1 MCRYRR
7 WEPVTPRPHAGGEGA
22 RPRAG
27 APGVGAAVGA
37 RAREGAGLL
46 LGLLL
51 ARGCRGSRHCAGC
64 ARAPPGRVCQGDGG
78 RNPRL
83 NGAWLGPGAPASTG
97 GTVLCGAVCGDGGDG
112 DGGSGGALAPGIRLC
127 CRALTSGPPGDPAAV
142 WCPGKGCRG
151 RASASARGI
160 RGQRVGHVAA
170 LAGRPRRPPGL
181 WLG

>member
-1 MCRYRR
+1 MSFPSVGAGDSTASRR
-7 WEPVTPRPHAGGEGA
+7 RRGSQAPSWGARSRGCCGRTGAGGSGAAFGAAA
-22 RPRAG
+22 RPRL
-27 APGVGAAVGA
+27 PRL
-37 RAREGAGLL
+37 RALCWL
-46 LGLLL
+46 
-51 ARGCRGSRHCAGC
+51 CQS
-64 ARAPPGRVCQGDGG
+64 PPGTGM
-78 RNPRL
+78 PRGWGQKSPAQRCVAGPRGTCKHRGH
-83 NGAWLGPGAPASTG
+83 GA
-97 GTVLCGAVCGDGGDG
+97 VRGAVCGDGGDG
-112 DGGSGGALAPGIRLC
+112 DGGFGGALAPGIRLC